1 MAALWDTFGKT
12 KGHRMTTFSPAFDL
26 ALSPASNERE
36 ELIRDVQA
44 GLYSRPRS
52 LKPWIFYDERG
63 SELFER
69 ITKLAEY
76 YPARIERSLLDTH
89 ADAIVAAAC
98 SGSQPLR
105 IVELGAGTAS
115 KTCMLLAA
123 AARRRTDVVYMP
135 LDVSA
140 DALEIARRNVERTF
154 PGVLVEPVVLNYVN
168 NPPQLEEFDG
178 PTLAL
183 YLGSSIGNF
192 APEESRLILR
202 NLGSQLRSEDA
213 LLLGTDLAKDR
224 PTLVAAYDD
233 NQGVTAAF
241 NLNILNRLNRELG
254 ANFDPAGFRHCV
266 RWNAVESRIEMH
278 LESIENQS
286 VEIADAEIAFD
297 LRSGETIH
305 TENSYK
311 FTGGMLR
318 SLLRDSGFA
327 LQDAWT
333 DARDWYALTLSRRQ
347 EQESHV

>member
-1 MAALWDTFGKT
+1 
-12 KGHRMTTFSPAFDL
+12 MTTFSPALDL
-26 ALSPASNERE
+26 ALLPASKERE
-36 ELIRDVQA
+36 DLIRDVQA
-44 GLYSRPRS
+44 GLYSRPRT

-63 SELFER
+63 SDLFER
-69 ITKLAEY
+69 ITTLAEY
-76 YPARIERSLLDTH
+76 YPARIEHSLLEGH

-98 SGSQPLR
+98 PGSQPLR

-115 KTCMLLAA
+115 KTCRLLAA
-123 AARRRTDVVYMP
+123 AARRGTDVVYMP

-140 DALEIARRNVERTF
+140 DALEIARRTVECTF
-154 PGVLVEPVVLNYVN
+154 PGVLVEPVVTNYVN

-202 NLGSQLRSEDA
+202 NVGSQLRSEDA

-224 PTLVAAYDD
+224 RTMIAAYDD

-278 LESIENQS
+278 LESIRDQK
-286 VEIADAEIAFD
+286 VEIADADLAFD
-297 LRSGETIH
+297 FRSGETIH

-311 FTGGMLR
+311 FTNEMLG
-318 SLLRDSGFA
+318 SLLLDSGFA
-327 LQDAWT
+327 TQHAWK
-333 DARDWYALTLSRRQ
+333 DEREWYALTLSRRCMCTA
-347 EQESHV
+347 EA